1 MKISVKSLC
10 DRLKYELK
18 KNLKSSIKYKEY
30 YLLYILIDF
39 IRKLGINKRLLSIFL
54 LLLLISLYF
63 ISPDIKK
70 CLFPIF
76 SLVIYDLFFISFI
89 YPFIKSLFHKI
100 NIKKKKID
108 LKFLFRFDENS
119 DNTLI
124 LAFPKTLYQTN
135 SKAIDEL
142 SKIYEGYFWLE
153 RFYYEKGELRYYLLP
168 YFMISSHILFF
179 LLLYIFFLDANN
191 SIYTFIFLLF
201 WLFYATFNIENLLNL
216 KKYRFFLKKFA
227 ANPDK
232 KNFLRQLN
240 LIFIKNQ
247 KMKKINPLF
256 FEEVEIFYE
265 KYYKQKMDYI
275 VAFIATVVF
284 IGLLTFV
291 VSSPSLECKKDIKNK
306 NCKECNICQ
315 TILFLNCKENKNENK

>member
-1 MKISVKSLC
+1 MKSSVKSLC

-18 KNLKSSIKYKEY
+18 KNLKSSVKYKEY
-30 YLLYILIDF
+30 YLLYILLGF
-39 IRKLGINKRLLSIFL
+39 IRKSGIKKWLLYIFL
-54 LLLLISLYF
+54 LLLLISFYF
-63 ISPDIKK
+63 ISLDIKK

-100 NIKKKKID
+100 NIKEKKID
-108 LKFLFRFDENS
+108 FNFLFRFDEDS
-119 DNTLI
+119 DDTLI

-135 SKAIDEL
+135 SRTIDEL

-168 YFMISSHILFF
+168 YFMIASHILFF
-179 LLLYIFFLDANN
+179 LLLYIFFLDTNN
-191 SIYTFIFLLF
+191 SIYTFVFLLF

-216 KKYRFFLKKFA
+216 KKYRFILRNFA
-227 ANPDK
+227 SDPDK
-232 KNFLRQLN
+232 RNFLRQLN

-247 KMKKINPLF
+247 KIIKVNPLF
-256 FEEVEIFYE
+256 FDEIEKFYE
-265 KYYKQKMDYI
+265 ENYKQKMDYI

-284 IGLLTFV
+284 IGLLTFI
-291 VSSPSLECKKDIKNK
+291 VSSPSIKCKKDIKK
-306 NCKECNICQ
+306 CCNNNNFCQ
-315 TILFLNCKENKNENK
+315 TILFLNCKENKNANK